1 MKTIIVLGT
10 WSSGSGAVHDYLASR
25 NDIISPFGP
34 NEFKLCSDPMGLHFL
49 YNNCFKNG
57 NYLLNPSYAFS
68 EFRKYVNNFYQH
80 KHYIKKGIENKILD
94 RQILVLTE
102 NFIRNV
108 TFLKYYG
115 LPHYAN
121 CNLSILQ
128 KIYKKIMVQIFK
140 KKIKDLKLKTIIL
153 TKNEKVFINEAKKYV
168 YSILKYYSKNN
179 IQNKTIVLNNAA
191 DVVDPINSSQYF
203 ENRKILIVTRDPRDI
218 FSGMK
223 TREANAAPWYNV
235 DTFIKWYEQSFGNK
249 DFKKN
254 E

>member
-1 MKTIIVLGT
+1 M
-10 WSSGSGAVHDYLASR
+10 
-25 NDIISPFGP
+25 
-34 NEFKLCSDPMGLHFL
+34 
-49 YNNCFKNG
+49 
-57 NYLLNPSYAFS
+57 
-68 EFRKYVNNFYQH
+68 
-80 KHYIKKGIENKILD
+80 
-94 RQILVLTE
+94 LTE

-223 TREANAAPWYNV
+223 TRRQMLLPGIMLTRSLNGMNNLLEIKILKKNNNRIILKVKFENFIKSFDKENKRICKFLGIKEKYIFENV
-235 DTFIKWYEQSFGNK
+235 DYKFDIKQSS
-249 DFKKN
+249 KN
-254 E
+254 IGKSKNF